1 MVEPIA
7 PIVEMNK
14 NVFESLYEAFW
25 EVIVLQ
31 IMVTTL
37 KQDFCR
43 YWFILIKTPPAT
55 PD

>member
-1 MVEPIA
+1 MVEPIT

-14 NVFESLYEAFW
+14 NAFESLYEAFW
-25 EVIVLQ
+25 EVIVLK

-37 KQDFCR
+37 KQDF
-43 YWFILIKTPPAT
+43 WLILIKTPPAI